1 MDCVKLKLKSST
13 ARNNFV
19 KDQKLCLNCLSK
31 AHMLK
36 ECHSWFICCVDG
48 CRQKHHTLLHNEPS
62 DNQNGNS
69 DNRKLTQSKLKNLR
83 GSFSQVLPVYVTDK
97 NGKEFKVNALLDSR
111 SDSTLIGRTLVD
123 KLNLLGK
130 QHHLNLSNILNHK
143 STIISKLVNFSD
155 IHPEKVYIENAWV
168 IEHLTLPKH
177 VINSDYLKNN
187 STISKMSI
195 FNCQMQ
201 TTFRFY

>member
-13 ARNNFV
+13 ERKNFV
-19 KDQKLCLNCLSK
+19 KDQKVCLNCLSK

-48 CRQKHHTLLHNEPS
+48 CRQKHHTFLHNELS

-69 DNRKLTQSKLKNLR
+69 DNRKLTQSK
-83 GSFSQVLPVYVTDK
+83 
-97 NGKEFKVNALLDSR
+97 
-111 SDSTLIGRTLVD
+111 
-123 KLNLLGK
+123 LLGK

>member
-13 ARNNFV
+13 QRKNFV
-19 KDQKLCLNCLSK
+19 KNQKLYLNCLSK

-36 ECHSWFICCVDG
+36 ECHSWFRCCVDG
-48 CRQKHHTLLHNEPS
+48 CGQKHHTLLHNEPL

-69 DNRKLTQSKLKNLR
+69 DNRKLTQSKLKSLR
-83 GSFSQVLPVYVTDK
+83 GSFPQVFPVYVTDE
-97 NGKEFKVNALLDSR
+97 NGKEFKVNALLVSR
-111 SDSTLIGRTLVD
+111 SDLTLIGRTLAN

-155 IHPEKVYIENAWV
+155 IHPEKV
-168 IEHLTLPKH
+168 
-177 VINSDYLKNN
+177 
-187 STISKMSI
+187 
-195 FNCQMQ
+195 
-201 TTFRFY
+201 